1 MPRGPWGGGPWGA
14 DYPGRVTSST
24 GSVKATGSGGIGSA
38 VLMGGGLVVL
48 GAAGYLFLS
57 LAGHTLSDQDAT
69 AVNSVYFLINII
81 GPGLFFA
88 LEQETSRATSS
99 TIAAGRPIRHVVRN
113 AAILGVGLLAVVLV
127 VLGALSPVLV
137 NVELSGHW
145 PLLWSVLLA
154 AITAASIYLMRGL
167 LGGMQRFPGY
177 AATLAG
183 EGLARLLPCVAVAVG
198 GFAAAGTYGLI
209 FAGGSLIGA
218 LVGLP
223 WTRRTPEGHAEGG
236 ERLSSMARGLLLL
249 VGAILLT
256 QLVAN
261 LLPLVVNAK
270 LGTNDPVAHAFSSV
284 FVLVRVPLFLFAPV
298 QAMLLPALSAAAT
311 KGEFDVV
318 RSRVR
323 MVLAAV
329 IAVGVPG
336 AILSWLLGPWASNLV
351 FGGQVTLP
359 GAIVGL
365 LGVSTILLMTV
376 QALQPALVA
385 LGRHHAVTVSWAAGT
400 AVLCAVLLL
409 VPGDVLWVAVAA
421 QLAGPAVVTVG
432 VVFSLFKGLSAA
444 QRRLPEP
451 AAAGA

>member
-1 MPRGPWGGGPWGA
+1 
-14 DYPGRVTSST
+14 
-24 GSVKATGSGGIGSA
+24 
-38 VLMGGGLVVL
+38 MGGGLVVL
-48 GAAGYLFLS
+48 GAAGYLFLIVV
-57 LAGHTLSDQDAT
+57 GHTLSVPDQA
-69 AVNSVYFLINII
+69 AVKSVYFLINII

-88 LEQETSRATSS
+88 LEQETSRATTS
-99 TIAAGRPIRHVVRN
+99 TIAAGGSVRQVARN
-113 AAILGVGLLAVVLV
+113 AALLGGGLLVVVLV

-137 NVELSGHW
+137 DFELSGHW
-145 PLLWSVLLA
+145 PLLWAVLLA
-154 AITAASIYLMRGL
+154 AVTAAAIYLMRGL
-167 LGGMQRFPGY
+167 LGGMQRFSGY

-183 EGLARLLPCVAVAVG
+183 EGVFRLLPSLAVAIG

-218 LVGLP
+218 LLGLP
-223 WTRRTPEGHAEGG
+223 WTRNAPDGHAEGG
-236 ERLSSMARGLLLL
+236 ERLSDMARGLLLL

-261 LLPLVVNAK
+261 LLPLVVSAR
-270 LGTNDPVAHAFSSV
+270 LGTADPVANAFASV

-298 QAMLLPALSAAAT
+298 QAMLLPALTAAAT
-311 KGEFDVV
+311 RGDYDVV

-323 MVLAAV
+323 LVLAAV

-336 AILSWLLGPWASNLV
+336 AILSWLLGSWAAKLF
-351 FGGQVTLP
+351 FGGDVTLP
-359 GAIVGL
+359 GAVVGL

-400 AVLCAVLLL
+400 LVLCGVLFL

-421 QLAGPAVVTVG
+421 QLAGPAVVAAGVMLSLLKGLRTVG
-432 VVFSLFKGLSAA
+432 SQPSTPASAA
-444 QRRLPEP
+444 V
-451 AAAGA
+451 